1 MNMLLDTGRTGFT
14 YCSHNL
20 SGVDIE
26 HTQQWQMFSGQL
38 GHPRGERVDGNDPSG
53 LLQKMD
59 PECTMLFTDKLV
71 KNTFLKLNTYF
82 IYADKNEYC

>member
-1 MNMLLDTGRTGFT
+1 MLLATGFT
-14 YCSHNL
+14 YCSYNL

-59 PECTMLFTDKLV
+59 PECTMLFTDKFV
-71 KNTFLKLNTYF
+71 KNTQNEINILSQLMKINTV
-82 IYADKNEYC
+82 DN